1 MKVKE
6 FMKTKLENVQGDR
19 SAYDAIEKMLD
30 KRIRSLVVTPVG
42 EEDVYGV
49 VTARDVVFKVL
60 GADLN
65 PNDIKVSEIASK
77 PVVCIDQDTKLSDA
91 AALMKK
97 FNIGRLFVC
106 EGKTPIGIFTLT
118 DAMYGSLILRARK
131 GHVA

>member
-6 FMKTKLENVQGDR
+6 FMKTKLENVQGDK

-30 KRIRSLVVTPVG
+30 KRIRSLVVTPVD

-49 VTARDVVFKVL
+49 VTARDVVFKIL
-60 GADLN
+60 GEDLN

-91 AALMKK
+91 AALMKQ

-106 EGKTPIGIFTLT
+106 EGKTPIGIFSLT